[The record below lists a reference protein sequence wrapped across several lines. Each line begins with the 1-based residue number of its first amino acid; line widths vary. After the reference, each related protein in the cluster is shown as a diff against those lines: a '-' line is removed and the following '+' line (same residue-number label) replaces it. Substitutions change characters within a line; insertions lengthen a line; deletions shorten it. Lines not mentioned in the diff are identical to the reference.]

1 MCDKRKDCQDG
12 SDESA
17 ATCGPPPCPDHTF
30 QCGDRTCIEVERVC
44 DGVLDC
50 RDQSDEKQPSC
61 CTYHFPV
68 FRYALPKI
76 LHIAG
81 SFLLI
86 EMHDL
91 FDVNKKQPCFR
102 SDVDTEE
109 KNEGSVQ
116 RVRQLCEQSLDSSKL
131 HPCNAKSD

>member
-1 MCDKRKDCQDG
+1 MG
-12 SDESA
+12 SSTA
-17 ATCGPPPCPDHTF
+17 GISLMRSSPPAVRTTF
-30 QCGDRTCIEVERVC
+30 RFLRN
-44 DGVLDC
+44 
-50 RDQSDEKQPSC
+50 
-61 CTYHFPV
+61 
-68 FRYALPKI
+68 ALSKI

-86 EMHDL
+86 GMNDL